1 VCVGEHLEYRRR
13 RIVRRT
19 RARNGRSIAGLI
31 IRSGAFLLFVVVC
44 VAGVRWLGDT
54 GRPLVEAD
62 RSAKL
67 PSLSELST
75 LQPATI
81 QPRNRRLV
89 YPYSVVPGGVRSAGE
104 LQSAAAHDPVVAEHY
119 KGFDYK
125 RARLVEVSQPQLVY
139 LSYRR
144 GDRIYWTRKQ
154 ASLRV
159 GEKLLTDGR
168 TTARTRCGNQVSVL
182 PQAATSP
189 EEPTM
194 AELDRPDAVASGRE
208 ELFPTNLNSDLL
220 PLDPQMQL
228 LASGNAFLGGPPPG
242 GFMPVPIGGGS
253 GPITL
258 PTGNGCPPNKTN
270 NSKNCQHTPPPPPP
284 PVPEP
289 ETVVLMLSGTA
300 AVIARYRYT
309 K

>member
-1 VCVGEHLEYRRR
+1 LEYRRR
-13 RIVRRT
+13 RSVGRR
-19 RARNGRSIAGLI
+19 RARNGRSIAGLL
-31 IRSGAFLLFVVVC
+31 IRSGAFLLFVIVC
-44 VAGVRWLGDT
+44 VAGVRWLEDT
-54 GRPLVEAD
+54 GRSFVEAD
-62 RSAKL
+62 RPTRL

-119 KGFDYK
+119 NGFDYK
-125 RARLVEVSQPQLVY
+125 RAHLVEVSRPQLVY

-154 ASLRV
+154 ASLPV

-220 PLDPQMQL
+220 PLDPQMPL
-228 LASGNAFLGGPPPG
+228 LAAGNAFLGGPPPG

-258 PTGNGCPPNKTN
+258 PTGNGCPPNKIS
-270 NSKNCQHTPPPPPP
+270 NSKSCQHTPPPPPP
-284 PVPEP
+284 PPVPEP
-289 ETVVLMLSGTA
+289 GTVVLMLSGTA
-300 AVIARYRYT
+300 ALIARYRYT